1 MDTVPGGLKTSL
13 PHLRVSLYGDCNMR
27 CIYCAPWGEN
37 GYTIAHNL
45 DSASLK
51 RILDRLSQMGF
62 ELVKFTG
69 GEPTLRKDLTDI
81 IQFSSPR
88 FRETRIITNGWNLS
102 TIAPSLRTRGL
113 SSLEI
118 SMDAADPD
126 AYARMTQ
133 TSPEMYYTVRAGI
146 TAAKQLG
153 FPIQINMVL
162 MRQNFDQIEPM
173 LALVTEIGDVT
184 LKILELV
191 YYEYPGYE
199 FWQRN
204 FVSMDEVI
212 PIVRRHSEESAWTA
226 PPGNIG
232 SPSPVFH
239 LQNGARVI
247 IKDGKVG
254 TSYASICDGCPLFPC
269 QDGLYGLTL
278 THEGYLKMCKHRT
291 DLYIPLFEMR
301 DGERIVT
308 DDTIN
313 RGLAEALKRYKGLYF
328 QEGWKPELV
337 ERHKDTH
344 LVKPTPLV
352 VKWYRK
358 KEYGDGFAEALLQQ
372 AAEKS

>member
-81 IQFSSPR
+81 IQFSSTR

-102 TIAPSLRTRGL
+102 TIAPSLRASGL

-118 SMDAADPD
+118 SMDAADPVS
-126 AYARMTQ
+126 YVHMTQ
-133 TSPEMYYTVRAGI
+133 TSPAMYNAVRAGI
-146 TAAKQLG
+146 AAAKQLG

-162 MRQNFDQIEPM
+162 MQQNFDQIEPM

-239 LQNGARVI
+239 LQNGARII

-301 DGERIVT
+301 EGERIVT
-308 DDTIN
+308 D
-313 RGLAEALKRYKGLYF
+313 
-328 QEGWKPELV
+328 
-337 ERHKDTH
+337 
-344 LVKPTPLV
+344 
-352 VKWYRK
+352 
-358 KEYGDGFAEALLQQ
+358 
-372 AAEKS
+372 

>member
-51 RILDRLSQMGF
+51 MILDRLSQMGF

-81 IQFSSPR
+81 IQFSSTR
-88 FRETRIITNGWNLS
+88 FGETRIITNGWNLS
-102 TIAPSLRTRGL
+102 TIVSNLRAGGL

-118 SMDAADPD
+118 SMDAVDP
-126 AYARMTQ
+126 ASYARMTQ
-133 TSPEMYYTVRAGI
+133 TSPEMYHTLRAGI
-146 TAAKQLG
+146 AAAKQLG

-173 LALVTEIGDVT
+173 LALITEIGDVT

-212 PIVRRHSEESAWTA
+212 PIVR
-226 PPGNIG
+226 
-232 SPSPVFH
+232 
-239 LQNGARVI
+239 
-247 IKDGKVG
+247 
-254 TSYASICDGCPLFPC
+254 
-269 QDGLYGLTL
+269 
-278 THEGYLKMCKHRT
+278 
-291 DLYIPLFEMR
+291 
-301 DGERIVT
+301 
-308 DDTIN
+308 
-313 RGLAEALKRYKGLYF
+313 
-328 QEGWKPELV
+328 
-337 ERHKDTH
+337 
-344 LVKPTPLV
+344 
-352 VKWYRK
+352 
-358 KEYGDGFAEALLQQ
+358 QQ
-372 AAEKS
+372 SEKSA